1 MEDSLNGTAM
11 EIRRIKNRMLTD
23 RVISRINDD
32 EALDDLDAH
41 DVFVRCLDAFDV
53 PVDERP
59 DLIQTYNEVIGD
71 LFHEDKNSA

>member
-1 MEDSLNGTAM
+1 MEDALSGTAM

-32 EALDDLDAH
+32 ETLDDLDAH

-53 PVDERP
+53 PVEERP
-59 DLIQTYNEVIGD
+59 GMVQTYNEVIDD